1 MGFDTTTFLFFA
13 QFCLPP
19 ATSLSSSRD
28 SQMSLFPNHNTDPSL
43 PDIIEGRKNGIKNPK
58 KGPDEGDF
66 FLEIFSSSFL
76 PAPPSAGHN
85 FPQKKQREKEI
96 AAVKMRIS

>member
-19 ATSLSSSRD
+19 ATSLSPSRD

-43 PDIIEGRKNGIKNPK
+43 PDIIE
-58 KGPDEGDF
+58 KG
-66 FLEIFSSSFL
+66 
-76 PAPPSAGHN
+76 
-85 FPQKKQREKEI
+85 
-96 AAVKMRIS
+96 KME